1 MGKSLVP
8 SLTSN
13 HVMEHNQVFELCE
26 HMRKL
31 VPVLL
36 VAGVSFWPLGASAQ
50 TCQGVNQGIARISSE
65 IRSLQA
71 EEVGDNSAPR
81 ATMRAARMS
90 FGAQAQANL
99 IEYGRAQGC
108 KFSGL
113 GLPTSITGADSP
125 SVEGSGK
132 RDAL

>member
-1 MGKSLVP
+1 MKHDES
-8 SLTSN
+8 SA
-13 HVMEHNQVFELCE
+13 LCKR
-26 HMRKL
+26 MRML

-36 VAGVSFWPLGASAQ
+36 VAGVSFLPLRASSQ
-50 TCQGVNQGIARISSE
+50 TCQGVNQGIAKISSE

-81 ATMRAARMS
+81 STMRAARMS

-113 GLPTSITGADSP
+113 GLPTSITGSDSP